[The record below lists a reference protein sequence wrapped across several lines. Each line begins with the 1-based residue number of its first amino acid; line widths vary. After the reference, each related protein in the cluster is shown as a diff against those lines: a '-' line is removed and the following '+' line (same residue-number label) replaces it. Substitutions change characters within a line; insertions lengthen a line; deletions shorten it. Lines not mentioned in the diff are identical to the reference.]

1 MNFFQDLK
9 LKLEKGMETAGQK
22 SQRMLEMS
30 RLSLK
35 IKGKKD
41 DIERM
46 IQRLGWEVYEAWER
60 DKNLEKTDQIQGT
73 LKAIDDLNE
82 QLRSLQKELE
92 DLKNSDITIRD
103 TAEKVSIPSLS
114 KEEEPVSKE
123 VAVLLPDQDS
133 QPEPVKKVPPRVAV
147 LYICPFCAHQVSRDA
162 SGCSH
167 CGQQFYYRREAGK

>member
-46 IQRLGWEVYEAWER
+46 MQNLGREVYKVWEPK
-60 DKNLEKTDQIQGT
+60 KNLEMTDQIQKMLT
-73 LKAIDDLNE
+73 TIHDLND
-82 QLRSLQKELE
+82 QLRALQKELE
-92 DLKNSDITIRD
+92 DLKNSDITFRD
-103 TAEKVSIPSLS
+103 TAEKVSIPPLS
-114 KEEEPVSKE
+114 QEEAPVSGRA
-123 VAVLLPDQDS
+123 AVLLPEQGS
-133 QPEPVKKVPPRVAV
+133 RLEPVKTVQPQVAIV
-147 LYICPFCAHQVSRDA
+147 YICPFCAHQVKSDA
-162 SGCSH
+162 SACSH
-167 CGQQFYYRREAGK
+167 CGQRFY